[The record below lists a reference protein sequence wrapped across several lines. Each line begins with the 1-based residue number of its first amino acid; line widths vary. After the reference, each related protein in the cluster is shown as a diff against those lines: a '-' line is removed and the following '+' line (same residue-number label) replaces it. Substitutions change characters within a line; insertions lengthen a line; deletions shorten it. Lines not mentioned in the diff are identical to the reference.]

1 MFNFT
6 YAHNDTSVGERK
18 TPTAQFNIPHIAQSI
33 SDMRLNAFERGI
45 PTADDETLNFLVTL
59 LSAIQPENIL
69 ELGTAVGISG
79 CVMLDVCKYARLTT
93 VERDEN
99 FHKEAWAN
107 FASLGFSD
115 RVTQVLG
122 DAGGAIEKLNG
133 QYDFIFLDCAKV
145 QYVKYLPRLKAL
157 LKTGGILL
165 ADDVLLYGW
174 ITGENPVPPKRK
186 MLAAHIKEYVDA
198 VTRDEGLTTS
208 IINAGDGL
216 ALSVKK

>member
-79 CVMLDVCKYARLTT
+79 CVMLDVCKYARLT
-93 VERDEN
+93 
-99 FHKEAWAN
+99 
-107 FASLGFSD
+107 D
-115 RVTQVLG
+115 RKSTR
-122 DAGGAIEKLNG
+122 LNSS
-133 QYDFIFLDCAKV
+133 
-145 QYVKYLPRLKAL
+145 
-157 LKTGGILL
+157 
-165 ADDVLLYGW
+165 
-174 ITGENPVPPKRK
+174 
-186 MLAAHIKEYVDA
+186 H
-198 VTRDEGLTTS
+198 
-208 IINAGDGL
+208 
-216 ALSVKK
+216 

>member
-1 MFNFT
+1 
-6 YAHNDTSVGERK
+6 
-18 TPTAQFNIPHIAQSI
+18 
-33 SDMRLNAFERGI
+33 
-45 PTADDETLNFLVTL
+45 
-59 LSAIQPENIL
+59 
-69 ELGTAVGISG
+69 
-79 CVMLDVCKYARLTT
+79 MLDVCKYARLTT

-99 FHKEAWAN
+99 FHKEACAN